1 MGKLIK
7 AFKDIRYILI
17 SIHKYDRKLLIY
29 CTLFSTMKGLSP
41 FVFIILPQLL
51 VEELMNARRADYILT
66 VIFIGCFIYTILT
79 IFKNYFNAKCIPGYA
94 RIRNAFT
101 IRHWDKTLTMDYEH
115 LEDKDMLDQNRRAL
129 RAVSSTS
136 LGFEAAI
143 KKMFELFSY
152 GLSLIGYIAI
162 ISRLHFLVV
171 ILIAL
176 VVIINFY
183 IDLSTKR
190 YDQKLNISN
199 ITLQRKADYLSN
211 LMHDFTYAKDIRLY
225 RMNDWIYKDFDHTYE
240 ANIDVQRRIQR
251 RNLISGIAI
260 QCGVISQMAA
270 SYGYLVYRVLI
281 NTISIA
287 DFLMF
292 STTINK
298 LNESLQQCI
307 QLYTG
312 IIKDFMTIDDYRCYM
327 EQEPTTHSPKLPVK
341 GFNHE
346 FSFSDLCYRYP
357 GTNKYALH
365 YINGVIKKGERI
377 AIVGPNGSGKT
388 TFIKLLLRL
397 YNASE
402 GEIRID
408 NENINKFECKPYFDL
423 FSVVFQDIKVLAFT
437 LAENIS
443 LQESQTTNTA
453 KVISSLKQVGLWEKV
468 SEMPKRIHTSLL
480 QIFDDS
486 GIDLS
491 GGEKQ
496 KLAAA
501 RAFYKDAPVVILDEP
516 TAALDPL
523 SEYQIFKRFD
533 EMVKDKTAFYISH
546 RLSSTRFCD
555 RILVFNEGTIVESGS
570 HLELLNKQGLYA
582 HMFNVQA
589 QYYQESDTV
598 QEGTYAVNQ

>member
-17 SIHKYDRKLLIY
+17 SIHKYDRKLLMY

-51 VEELMNARRADYILT
+51 IEELMSARRTDYILV
-66 VIFIGCFIYTILT
+66 VILFGCFIYTILT
-79 IFKNYFNAKCIPGYA
+79 ILKNYFNAKCIPGYA

-101 IRHWDKTLTMDYEH
+101 IRHWDKTLTMEYEH

-162 ISRLHFLVV
+162 ISRLHFFVV

-176 VVIINFY
+176 IVIFNFY

-199 ITLQRKADYLSN
+199 LTLQRKADYLSN

-225 RMNDWIYKDFDHTYE
+225 GMNDWIYKDYDCTYE

-251 RNLISGIAI
+251 RSLISGIAI
-260 QCGVISQMAA
+260 QCGTISQTAA

-281 NTISIA
+281 NTISIG

-298 LNESLQQCI
+298 LNDGLQQCI

-327 EQEPTTHSPKLPVK
+327 EQEPITNSPKLPVK

-346 FSFSDLCYRYP
+346 FLFFDLCYRYP
-357 GTNKYALH
+357 GTNRYALH
-365 YINGVIKKGERI
+365 NINEVIKKGERI

-402 GEIRID
+402 GEIRLD
-408 NENINKFECKPYFDL
+408 NENINELECKPYFDL

-453 KVISSLKQVGLWEKV
+453 KVISSLNQVGLWEKV

-480 QIFDDS
+480 QIFDDK

-501 RAFYKDAPVVILDEP
+501 RAIYKDAPVVILDEP

-523 SEYQIFKRFD
+523 SEYQIFKKFN
-533 EMVKDKTAFYISH
+533 EIAKDKTAFYISH

-555 RILVFNEGTIVESGS
+555 RILVFNEGTIVESGT
-570 HLELLNKQGLYA
+570 HQELLNKQGLYA

-589 QYYQESDTV
+589 QYYRESDRV
-598 QEGTYAVNQ
+598 QEGAYAVSH